1 MIKIKFKLNGE
12 DKEILADP
20 SLRFLDVLRNQFG
33 LTGPKEGCGEG
44 ECGAC
49 AVLLDHKIVN
59 SCLLP
64 LANVDGKEIV
74 TIEGYSQ
81 TKRYQMLSKEMMEA
95 GGSQCGICTP
105 GMMIAA
111 ESLLNQNPS
120 PSDEEIRIGIS
131 GNLCRCTG
139 YNMIIKAISN
149 ASKKGSGLW

>member
-1 MIKIKFKLNGE
+1 MISIKFKLNGE
-12 DKEILADP
+12 EKEILTDP

-49 AVLLDHKIVN
+49 AILLDHKIVN

-64 LANVDGKEIV
+64 IANVLGKEV
-74 TIEGYSQ
+74 MTIEGYRK
-81 TKRYQMLSKEMMEA
+81 TKRYELLSNEMMEA
-95 GGSQCGICTP
+95 GASQCGICTP

-111 ESLLNQNPS
+111 ESLLSQNPN
-120 PSDEEIRIGIS
+120 PSEAEIRIGIS

-139 YNMIIKAISN
+139 YNMIIQAIQN